1 MTVAH
6 SNELILKVLL
16 CWYKEQIEKPGEMK
30 RVEGEYGVASGR
42 AGRELS
48 RLVVAGLRG
57 SP

>member
-30 RVEGEYGVASGR
+30 RVEGEYG
-42 AGRELS
+42 
-48 RLVVAGLRG
+48 G
-57 SP
+57 SPRDALDANFRV